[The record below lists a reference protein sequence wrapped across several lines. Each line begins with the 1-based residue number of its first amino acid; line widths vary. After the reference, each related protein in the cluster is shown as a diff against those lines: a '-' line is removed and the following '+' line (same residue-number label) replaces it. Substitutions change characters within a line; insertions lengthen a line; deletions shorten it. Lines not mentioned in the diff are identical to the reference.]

1 MRDLA
6 VESAFCY
13 ARERRTLDWRQGVS
27 SPRFPLE
34 RFIWNAELSSKR
46 PWPALP
52 GSGLT
57 SEPASAAAP
66 TLASETLPTTG
77 APQTAAGAAAA
88 LPRVADAGELRGEM
102 IYRKLGTTGET
113 VSAIGLGGSHI
124 GKPALTEAD
133 SIKLI
138 HEALDRGITFLDNS
152 WDYNEGQSELRMG
165 KALAEGGYRQK
176 AFLMTK
182 LDGRTKE
189 AAANQLED
197 SLRRLKTDHI
207 DLVQF
212 HEILRFDDPDRV
224 FAEDGAL
231 EAVMAAKKAGK
242 LRYIGFTGHK
252 DPRIHLYMLEV
263 ASKHGFHFDTVQMP
277 INVMDAHYRSFG
289 QLVAPPAVEQGIG
302 ISGHEVPRRYRDPEE
317 RNRYGG
323 GVPQLLAEPAGV
335 GADHGDRRP
344 PLDGSGVRR
353 GEGLQADDRRRY
365 DGAARQDRSGRGAWQ
380 IRALQDDGLLR
391 HHGQAPG
398 FSGGS
403 NHAGAGPGALGE
415 RVVRPRKHSPTESQQ
430 QRRMLRVGRFDGLP
444 QRLGSQENELCRS

>member
-1 MRDLA
+1 M
-6 VESAFCY
+6 
-13 ARERRTLDWRQGVS
+13 ERRT
-27 SPRFPLE
+27 
-34 RFIWNAELSSKR
+34 FIKATL
-46 PWPALP
+46 AGAAGL
-52 GSGLT
+52 GLT
-57 SEPASAAAP
+57 GEAASAAAP
-66 TLASETLPTTG
+66 TLAGETLPTTG

-88 LPRVADAGELRGEM
+88 LPRVANAGELRGEM

-124 GKPALTEAD
+124 GKPKLTEAE

-152 WDYNEGQSELRMG
+152 WDYNEGQSELRVG

-263 ASKHGFHFDTVQMP
+263 ARAHGFHFDTVQMP

-289 QLVAPPAVEQGIG
+289 QLVAPPAIEQGIG
-302 ISGHEVPRRYRDPEE
+302 ILGMKSLGDAVILKSGTVTAVECLNFSLSLPVSVLIT
-317 RNRYGG
+317 GI
-323 GVPQLLAEPAGV
+323 
-335 GADHGDRRP
+335 
-344 PLDGSGVRR
+344 
-353 GEGLQADDRRRY
+353 DDRRSM
-365 DGAARQDRSGRGAWQ
+365 DQAFAVAKSFKPMTEADMTALLAKTETAAA
-380 IRALQDDGLLR
+380 
-391 HHGQAPG
+391 HGKYELFKTTAYFDTTAKHPDFLGGQTTPVLDLAP
-398 FSGGS
+398 
-403 NHAGAGPGALGE
+403 LGN
-415 RVVRPRKHSPTESQQ
+415 
-430 QRRMLRVGRFDGLP
+430 G
-444 QRLGSQENELCRS
+444 

>member
-1 MRDLA
+1 ML
-6 VESAFCY
+6 
-13 ARERRTLDWRQGVS
+13 
-27 SPRFPLE
+27 
-34 RFIWNAELSSKR
+34 
-46 PWPALP
+46 
-52 GSGLT
+52 
-57 SEPASAAAP
+57 
-66 TLASETLPTTG
+66 
-77 APQTAAGAAAA
+77 
-88 LPRVADAGELRGEM
+88 
-102 IYRKLGTTGET
+102 YRKLGTTGET

-124 GKPALTEAD
+124 GKPKLTEAD

-176 AFLMTK
+176 
-182 LDGRTKE
+182 

-263 ASKHGFHFDTVQMP
+263 AMKHGFHFDTVQMP
-277 INVMDAHYRSFG
+277 VNVMDAHYRSFG

-302 ISGHEVPRRYRDPEE
+302 ILGMKSLGDTVILKSGTVTAVECLNFSLSLPVSVLIT
-317 RNRYGG
+317 GI
-323 GVPQLLAEPAGV
+323 
-335 GADHGDRRP
+335 
-344 PLDGSGVRR
+344 
-353 GEGLQADDRRRY
+353 DDRRSM
-365 DGAARQDRSGRGAWQ
+365 DQAFAVAKSFKPMTEPDMTALLAKTEEAAA
-380 IRALQDDGLLR
+380 
-391 HHGQAPG
+391 HGKYELFKTTAYFDTTAKHPDFLGGQTTPVLDLAP
-398 FSGGS
+398 
-403 NHAGAGPGALGE
+403 LGN
-415 RVVRPRKHSPTESQQ
+415 
-430 QRRMLRVGRFDGLP
+430 G
-444 QRLGSQENELCRS
+444 

>member
-1 MRDLA
+1 M
-6 VESAFCY
+6 
-13 ARERRTLDWRQGVS
+13 ERRT
-27 SPRFPLE
+27 
-34 RFIWNAELSSKR
+34 FIKATL
-46 PWPALP
+46 AGAAGL
-52 GSGLT
+52 GLT
-57 SEPASAAAP
+57 SEAASAAAP
-66 TLASETLPTTG
+66 TLAGETLPTTG

-88 LPRVADAGELRGEM
+88 LPRVAEAGELRGEM

-124 GKPALTEAD
+124 GKSALTEAE
-133 SIKLI
+133 SIKLM

-263 ASKHGFHFDTVQMP
+263 AMKHGFHFDTVQMP
-277 INVMDAHYRSFG
+277 INVMDAHFRSFG

-302 ISGHEVPRRYRDPEE
+302 ILGMKSLGDTVILKSGTVTAVECLNFSLSLPVSVLIT
-317 RNRYGG
+317 GI
-323 GVPQLLAEPAGV
+323 
-335 GADHGDRRP
+335 
-344 PLDGSGVRR
+344 
-353 GEGLQADDRRRY
+353 DDRRSM
-365 DGAARQDRSGRGAWQ
+365 DQAFAVAKSFKPMTEPEMTALLAKTETAAANGKYELFKTTAYFDTTAKHPDFLG
-380 IRALQDDGLLR
+380 
-391 HHGQAPG
+391 GQTTPVLDLAP
-398 FSGGS
+398 
-403 NHAGAGPGALGE
+403 LGN
-415 RVVRPRKHSPTESQQ
+415 
-430 QRRMLRVGRFDGLP
+430 G
-444 QRLGSQENELCRS
+444 